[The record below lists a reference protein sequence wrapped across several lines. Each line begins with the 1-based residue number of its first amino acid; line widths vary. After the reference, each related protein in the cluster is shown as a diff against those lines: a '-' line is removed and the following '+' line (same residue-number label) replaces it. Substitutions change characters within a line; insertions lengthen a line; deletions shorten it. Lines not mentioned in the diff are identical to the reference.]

1 METKRLPLSEL
12 HPTEDN
18 PRSITDKKFNQL
30 IDSLLVLPKM
40 LELRPI
46 VHDGTGAALGGNMR
60 LRALQAI
67 AAFTPE
73 QLTERLT
80 DLRDFQR
87 KSKAQQKSLLAWW
100 AAWLASPSVPSIAA
114 DELTEGEK
122 REFIIKDN
130 ASFGEW
136 DWDKLSSDW
145 NTEDLNGWGLDV
157 WDDSVPAEEGE
168 DGGVQVD
175 DGYSTKTNIPQYE
188 PTGKTPTYE
197 EMFDTS
203 KTDELVAEIND
214 AHIPEDVKAFLIE
227 AAHRHTKFN
236 YRNIAEYYA
245 NATPE
250 VQELMENS
258 ALVII
263 DIGDAIAK
271 GFTTLEKEIRENEE
285 GGEASE

>member
-100 AAWLASPSVPSIAA
+100 AAWLASPSVPAIAA

-130 ASFGEW
+130 ASFGDW

-157 WDDSVPAEEGE
+157 WDDSVNAE
-168 DGGVQVD
+168 DGL
-175 DGYSTKTNIPQYE
+175 P
-188 PTGKTPTYE
+188 E
-197 EMFDTS
+197 ELQGLDLS
-203 KTDELVAEIND
+203 PDELEKLKGD
-214 AHIPEDVKAFLIE
+214 ATTE
-227 AAHRHTKFN
+227 
-236 YRNIAEYYA
+236 
-245 NATPE
+245 
-250 VQELMENS
+250 MER
-258 ALVII
+258 VII
-263 DIGDAIAK
+263 VYPPERMPELAERLGIDAI
-271 GFTTLEKEIRENEE
+271 EKVLYRIEEIIKPDEDK
-285 GGEASE
+285 